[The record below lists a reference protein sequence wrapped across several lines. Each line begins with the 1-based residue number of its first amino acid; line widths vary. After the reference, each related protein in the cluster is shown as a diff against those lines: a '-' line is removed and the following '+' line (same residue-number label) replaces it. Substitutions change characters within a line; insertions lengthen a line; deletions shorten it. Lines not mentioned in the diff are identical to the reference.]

1 MKTIKKILIIVSVII
16 IAIGMFILGKYGL
29 NYAAGYT
36 KDILLETVKS
46 YMCYVGIATVII
58 LVYIMIRYSKK
69 YGITKVLVTT
79 ILGIVGAI
87 ALVVAIMAI
96 IKMPITRV
104 IFPILLGTYASS
116 LIVVSAYFEENI

>member
-29 NYAAGYT
+29 NYADGYT

-46 YMCYVGIATVII
+46 YIGYVCIATVII

-96 IKMPITRV
+96 IKMPVTRV

>member
-29 NYAAGYT
+29 NYADGYT

-46 YMCYVGIATVII
+46 YIGYVCIATVII

-79 ILGIVGAI
+79 ILGIVGAT

-96 IKMPITRV
+96 IKMPVTRV